1 MTSNDLLLA
10 AAARLPAWSPPD
22 FSPSLPPGLD
32 EPVRIGLGWLA
43 AILITA
49 AVGFM
54 IVAGIKVMRAR
65 QTGSGNEGLDAVGR
79 TLGGLIIGLAATGIV
94 SFLVSAL
101 L

>member
-1 MTSNDLLLA
+1 MNANDLILA
-10 AAARLPAWSPPD
+10 AASRLPAWSPPD
-22 FSPSLPPGLD
+22 FTPSLPPGLD

-43 AILITA
+43 AIMITA
-49 AVGFM
+49 AVAFM

-65 QTGSGNEGLDAVGR
+65 QSGSGNEGLDAVGR
-79 TLGGLIIGLAATGIV
+79 TLGGLIIGLSAAGII